1 MVIEIIITLLG
12 LCLTFSTPFV
22 YFHYLLVHVKKKTA
36 FDYHIDL
43 VRDKKGNIGIF
54 IAYITKTLFGAW
66 VTSMGILMSEFF
78 ESQLALEIF
87 FITFILYIIF
97 KYFDLN
103 NEK

>member
-1 MVIEIIITLLG
+1 MVLEIIITLLG
-12 LCLTFSTPFV
+12 LCLTFSTPLM

-43 VRDKKGNIGIF
+43 VRDKKGSIGIF
-54 IAYITKTLFGAW
+54 IAYTTKILFGIW
-66 VTSMGILMSEFF
+66 VTSMGILLSEFF
-78 ESQLALEIF
+78 ANQIALELF
-87 FITFILYIIF
+87 FISFILYIIL